1 MRMSRRAVIAG
12 AIVSAASVMIPQT
25 VRFAYADEA
34 PKPAPPPSAAD
45 ASPEA
50 IVKNLYDRYLAGAYD
65 YMDDGLRAHYFA
77 TATDHLLARVFDK
90 SKTDNEPG
98 IDYEPL
104 IDGQD
109 GEVKGLTI
117 VMTSSTPA
125 TSTAPGKAT
134 VEARFTSYDD
144 KMTVIFD
151 FVTEKAVW
159 KIDDIRNKEGNS
171 LKAVAKDFLQ

>member
-1 MRMSRRAVIAG
+1 MPFSRRLFLIASL
-12 AIVSAASVMIPQT
+12 ATVSTVAA
-25 VRFAYADEA
+25 RADD
-34 PKPAPPPSAAD
+34 PKKPAPPLPG
-45 ASPEA
+45 PEA
-50 IVKNLYDRYLAGAYD
+50 TPEDIVKNLYDSFAIVPGFD
-65 YMDDGLRAHYFA
+65 YMGDKLRPRYFSQA
-77 TATDHLLARVFDK
+77 TNDLLKKVFTK
-90 SKTDNEPG
+90 SEADNEPG

-117 VMTSSTPA
+117 AATTTTP
-125 TSTAPGKAT
+125 TKVT
-134 VEARFTSYDD
+134 VEARFTSFDD

-151 FVTEKAVW
+151 FVLEKNTW